1 MALMFLIAIN
11 ALVSALILQP

>member
-11 ALVSALILQP
+11 ALDNALILQP